1 MRNQKQL
8 VSVIMNC
15 YNGEKFIK
23 KSVYSIISQ
32 SYKKWE
38 LVFWDNNS
46 SDNSKNIL
54 KEFKDKRI
62 KYFYSKKFNTLYKSR
77 NLAIKKAKGKY
88 ICFLDV
94 DDSWK
99 KNRLKDQVL
108 NLEKFGKNLNYSNY
122 EIKNK
127 INNETILRK
136 KGNLPNG
143 LITQSLLDDYFI
155 GIISVT
161 INKKIFKNY
170 KFNEK
175 YNVIGD
181 FDLFLRLSLKY
192 EFNSITKVLSTY
204 NVHGKNF
211 SDKNLGMYIVEMKH
225 WLNKNEKL
233 FLKDYNINKL
243 KFFLLRLQVKNFFKN
258 LKFLGV

>member
-54 KEFKDKRI
+54 KKFKDKRI

-88 ICFLDV
+88 ISFIDS
-94 DDSWK
+94 DDIWK
-99 KNRLKDQVL
+99 KDKLKNQLLFMLD
-108 NLEKFGKNLNYSNY
+108 NNIEFCFTSYS
-122 EIKNK
+122 I
-127 INNETILRK
+127 
-136 KGNLPNG
+136 
-143 LITQSLLDDYFI
+143 
-155 GIISVT
+155 
-161 INKKIFKNY
+161 INKKNTIIKFIKAKKNIEY
-170 KFNEK
+170 KDLIK
-175 YNVIGD
+175 SCDIG
-181 FDLFLRLSLKY
+181 
-192 EFNSITKVLSTY
+192 LSTVMLKKKLLKNTKFPKIKTKEDYVLWLKLSKKNIKMMGFDQKLVLWRKLDNSLSSSVFQRVHDAFYVY
-204 NVHGKNF
+204 NTHLNF
-211 SDKNLGMYIVEMKH
+211 NFIKSIYYI
-225 WLNKNEKL
+225 
-233 FLKDYNINKL
+233 FLMS
-243 KFFLLRLQVKNFFKN
+243 FNFFKKRY
-258 LKFLGV
+258 L

>member
-54 KEFKDKRI
+54 KKFKDKRI

-127 INNETILRK
+127 INNKTILRK

-161 INKKIFKNY
+161 INKKM
-170 KFNEK
+170 
-175 YNVIGD
+175 
-181 FDLFLRLSLKY
+181 LR
-192 EFNSITKVLSTY
+192 
-204 NVHGKNF
+204 
-211 SDKNLGMYIVEMKH
+211 
-225 WLNKNEKL
+225 
-233 FLKDYNINKL
+233 INKL
-243 KFFLLRLQVKNFFKN
+243 KDLSI
-258 LKFLGV
+258 